1 MLWHYTASHM
11 VSLSL
16 AIGLSFSRHAR
27 QKKCFIF
34 LLRSRAWNEGY
45 AKVCEDFK
53 IIEEAPARALS
64 WLKAPTIAF
73 TFRTLIVV
81 VGLLCNCDI
90 FAKLRLT
97 FVSNSTTEYGDRH
110 ISVFMRT
117 KYTLGFRIRMFLHQ
131 SNIYNV
137 GQFSQLVQKMKMLTI
152 NWHSLWKLCRL
163 TITISWKE
171 LHHL

>member
-16 AIGLSFSRHAR
+16 AMGLSFSRHAK
-27 QKKCFIF
+27 QKECFIF
-34 LLRSRAWNEGY
+34 LLRSRGWNEGY

-97 FVSNSTTEYGDRH
+97 FVSSSTTETDIYQYLWG
-110 ISVFMRT
+110 
-117 KYTLGFRIRMFLHQ
+117 L
-131 SNIYNV
+131 NIHWGSEFACFCTNPTFIMWANFHNLY
-137 GQFSQLVQKMKMLTI
+137 KK
-152 NWHSLWKLCRL
+152 WKCLQ
-163 TITISWKE
+163 
-171 LHHL
+171 

>member
-16 AIGLSFSRHAR
+16 AMGLSFSRHAK
-27 QKKCFIF
+27 QKECFIF

-97 FVSNSTTEYGDRH
+97 FVSSSTTETDIYQYLWG
-110 ISVFMRT
+110 
-117 KYTLGFRIRMFLHQ
+117 L
-131 SNIYNV
+131 NIHWGSEFACFCTNPTFIMWANFHNLY
-137 GQFSQLVQKMKMLTI
+137 KK
-152 NWHSLWKLCRL
+152 WKCLQ
-163 TITISWKE
+163 
-171 LHHL
+171 